1 VNLDSSGERGEA
13 QVAEELTG
21 LLGHAPA
28 EWSAETLTHNV
39 YSAVTAG
46 IWRIRAGSASVV
58 VLKVISSAGTAAS
71 EEWSSSEYSSHWN
84 FWEREAL
91 AYEQG
96 VTKVY
101 SEAGISSPR
110 LLALNRRPNGD
121 VALWLEDVHSGG
133 DSVPGTRPSHTNGSA
148 P

>member
-1 VNLDSSGERGEA
+1 VEFVGI
-13 QVAEELTG
+13 VLT
-21 LLGHAPA
+21 L
-28 EWSAETLTHNV
+28 E
-39 YSAVTAG
+39 
-46 IWRIRAGSASVV
+46 
-58 VLKVISSAGTAAS
+58 
-71 EEWSSSEYSSHWN
+71 

-91 AYEQG
+91 AYKQG
-96 VTKVY
+96 VTTVY

>member
-1 VNLDSSGERGEA
+1 VRLAHKSRRTVELGTKRGQKLRDGGGFVNLDSSGERGEA

-46 IWRIRAGSASVV
+46 IWRIRAGSAPVV

-71 EEWSSSEYSSHWN
+71 EEWSSSE
-84 FWEREAL
+84 
-91 AYEQG
+91 
-96 VTKVY
+96 
-101 SEAGISSPR
+101 
-110 LLALNRRPNGD
+110 
-121 VALWLEDVHSGG
+121 
-133 DSVPGTRPSHTNGSA
+133 
-148 P
+148 